1 MLRPTPGIEMTN
13 DKARHRML
21 KLLALA
27 RRGEGGE
34 RDNAQRFLESMLKKH
49 GMTLADLDGDCQ
61 EAEWKCF
68 PIKTAQDRR
77 LLVQVACMV
86 LKSNSL
92 DLRQQR
98 GKKNVWIEVTKAQF
112 LEIEL
117 HYRAFNQDLKK
128 ILELAFVAF
137 INRNDIFSGVQD
149 ADIAPPKYSAED
161 LAAATAMMNGMP
173 RTSVRRPLE
182 YSAGAAR

>member
-1 MLRPTPGIEMTN
+1 MNN
-13 DKARHRML
+13 DKARQRML

-49 GMTLADLDGDCQ
+49 GMTLVDLDEDDQ

-68 PIKTAQDRR
+68 PIKTSQDRR
-77 LLVQVACMV
+77 LLVQVTCMV
-86 LKSNSL
+86 LKSNSV
-92 DLRQQR
+92 DMRQQR
-98 GKKNVWIEVTKAQF
+98 GKRNVWIKVTKAQL

-117 HYRAFNQDLKK
+117 HYRAFSQDLKK
-128 ILELAFVAF
+128 ILELAWVAF
-137 INRNDIFSGVQD
+137 VNRNDIFSGVQD
-149 ADIAPPKYSAED
+149 EGSAPPKYSAED

>member
-1 MLRPTPGIEMTN
+1 MNN
-13 DKARHRML
+13 DKARQRML

-49 GMTLADLDGDCQ
+49 GMTLADLDEDCQ

-77 LLVQVACMV
+77 LLVQVAGMV

-98 GKKNVWIEVTKAQF
+98 GKKNVWIEVTKAQH

-117 HYRAFNQDLKK
+117 HYRAFNRDLKK
-128 ILELAFVAF
+128 VQEQAF
-137 INRNDIFSGVQD
+137 IAFISRNDIFSGVRD
-149 ADIAPPKYSAED
+149 DDHAPPKYSAAD
-161 LAAATAMMNGMP
+161 LAAIAAMMEGMS
-173 RTSVRRPLE
+173 RTAVHRPLE
-182 YSAGAAR
+182 YTVGVAR